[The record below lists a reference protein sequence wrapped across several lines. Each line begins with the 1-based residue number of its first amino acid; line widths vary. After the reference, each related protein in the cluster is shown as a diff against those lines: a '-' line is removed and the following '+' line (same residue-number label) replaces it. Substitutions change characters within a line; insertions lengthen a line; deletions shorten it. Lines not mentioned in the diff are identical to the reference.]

1 MISTEIKRL
10 YHIGSLLYAT
20 TNVYCLAIDIE
31 KHTLV
36 EIPQCHLDHCFCQQ
50 IAKRSGINISYDHIY
65 HKCDIST
72 NINKQV
78 IYECPFGLSNI
89 IVPVFKG
96 TKCVSALHAGP
107 ILTMDPREYLEKK
120 ILPIWNLKEKEI
132 VPLLEDLKHY
142 PQGDTN
148 YVIALSELMSSL
160 VDSKYIQNL
169 TLHHEPGE
177 DLPLEDSNH
186 QIKSN
191 LITSVVDF
199 ITSNYAENITLSDAA
214 KYAYVNPSH
223 LSREFNKS
231 MNCNFRSYLNNIRIE
246 KAKELLANTDLSL
259 ADIGNQ
265 VGFTDQSYFNKI
277 FRKHEDL
284 TPGQYR
290 TLKRKKTENDKNNES
305 EED

>member
-1 MISTEIKRL
+1 MISKEIKRL

-31 KHTLV
+31 RHTLV
-36 EIPQCHLDHCFCQQ
+36 EVPQCHLDQCFCQQ
-50 IAKRSGINISYDHIY
+50 IARRSGINISYDHVY

-89 IVPVFKG
+89 IVPVFEGK
-96 TKCVSALHAGP
+96 KCIAALHAGP
-107 ILTMDPREYLEKK
+107 ILTMNPREYLEKK

-132 VPLLEDLKHY
+132 QPLLEDLKNY
-142 PQGDTN
+142 PHGDTN

-160 VDSKYIQNL
+160 VDSNYIQNL
-169 TLHHEPGE
+169 PSPHHDYAG
-177 DLPLEDSNH
+177 DSQLKYSDH

-199 ITSNYAENITLSDAA
+199 ITSNYTENITLSDAA
-214 KYAYVNPSH
+214 KYTYVNPSH
-223 LSREFNKS
+223 LSREFNKN

-277 FRKHEDL
+277 FRKHENL

-290 TLKRKKTENDKNNES
+290 ALTHKDKEQSENKK
-305 EED
+305 EE